1 MNQQATLPTPN
12 CTELEALIPDY
23 VFGILDEEERERVK
37 RGLADCPQLAPQVAS
52 YKALYDRMLFSAP
65 LRPPQAAL
73 KRRIL
78 QAARASL
85 PAATARARW
94 AYAAAA
100 LLLVLLGATN
110 LYWIVENG
118 RLRAAAVTTD
128 PSRVN
133 RVATGALTRI
143 DLASTQS
150 SPSTTAALSW
160 VPIVANEQWIVWFA
174 AQDLA
179 PLPAN
184 STYQLW
190 LLRENEPALR
200 VGSFVSNEDGS
211 GAFVFEIAEPLR
223 SFDQVLVTREID
235 PNAAHP
241 AGETIL
247 TAEL

>member
-1 MNQQATLPTPN
+1 VNQQATLPTSN
-12 CTELEALIPDY
+12 CAELEALIPDY
-23 VFGILDEEERERVK
+23 VLGILDEEERERVK

-52 YKALYDRMLFSAP
+52 YKALHERMLFSAP
-65 LRPPQAAL
+65 LHQPEAAL
-73 KRRIL
+73 KGRIL
-78 QAARASL
+78 QAARASRS
-85 PAATARARW
+85 PATARARW

-110 LYWIVENG
+110 LYWMVENG

-128 PSRVN
+128 RSRVN
-133 RVATGALTRI
+133 RLATGALTRV
-143 DLASTQS
+143 DLTSSQS
-150 SPSTTAALSW
+150 SPLTTAALSW
-160 VPIVANEQWIVWFA
+160 VPIVANEQWIVWFV

-184 STYQLW
+184 SAYQLW

-200 VGSFVSNEDGS
+200 VGRFVSNADGS

-223 SFDQVLVTREID
+223 SFDQVLVTREMD
-235 PNAAHP
+235 PDATEP

-247 TAEL
+247 IADL